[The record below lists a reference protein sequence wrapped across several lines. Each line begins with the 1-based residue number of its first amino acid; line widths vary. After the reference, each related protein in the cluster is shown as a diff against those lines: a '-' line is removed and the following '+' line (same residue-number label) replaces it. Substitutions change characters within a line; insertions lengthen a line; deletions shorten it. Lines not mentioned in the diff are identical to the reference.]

1 MSMRIISGFGKSRK
15 LFSPPSIT
23 RPTSDRAREGLFSSL
38 ISTFSSIEGLR
49 FLDLFAGSGAVGV
62 EALSRG
68 AALVEAVESNP
79 ISAKVCEQNF
89 ALLNGVSGIGRY
101 RVYNKT
107 TFEYLNHLAST
118 SFEII
123 FIDPP
128 YDVANTEIEKIL
140 KKILTLNLLNI
151 NGVIAIERDGKTK
164 NFIWPQGLSEVKVR
178 SYGAGS
184 IHYGVI
190 SEPNLKKNG

>member
-1 MSMRIISGFGKSRK
+1 MSMRIIAGIAKGRK

-38 ISTFSSIEGLR
+38 VSTFGTLEGLH

-68 AALVEAVESNP
+68 AALVESVESNSTSSD
-79 ISAKVCEQNF
+79 ICEQNF
-89 ALLNGVSGIGRY
+89 NLLTGVDGIGKFK
-101 RVYNKT
+101 VYNKT
-107 TFEYLNHLAST
+107 VFEFLNHSAT
-118 SFEII
+118 NTYEII
-123 FIDPP
+123 YIDPP
-128 YDVANTEIEKIL
+128 YEVSNSEVEKIL
-140 KKILTLNLLNI
+140 RKIIMLNLLNKF
-151 NGVIAIERDGKTK
+151 GVVAIERDGKAK
-164 NFIWPQGLSEVKVR
+164 PFLWPDGLTELKVR

-190 SEPNLKKNG
+190 TERTI

>member
-38 ISTFSSIEGLR
+38 ISTFSSIEGLH

-89 ALLNGVSGIGRY
+89 ALLNEVSGIGRY

>member
-1 MSMRIISGFGKSRK
+1 MSMRIIAGIAKGRK

-38 ISTFSSIEGLR
+38 VSTFGTLEGLH

-68 AALVEAVESNP
+68 AALVESVESNSTSSD
-79 ISAKVCEQNF
+79 ICEQNF
-89 ALLNGVSGIGRY
+89 NLLTGVDGVGKFK
-101 RVYNKT
+101 VHNKT
-107 TFEYLNHLAST
+107 VFEFLNHSDT
-118 SFEII
+118 NKYEII
-123 FIDPP
+123 YIDPP
-128 YDVANTEIEKIL
+128 YEVSNSEVEKIL
-140 KKILTLNLLNI
+140 RKIIMLNLLNKF
-151 NGVIAIERDGKTK
+151 GVVAIERDGKAK
-164 NFIWPQGLSEVKVR
+164 PFLWPDGLTELKVR

-190 SEPNLKKNG
+190 TERTV